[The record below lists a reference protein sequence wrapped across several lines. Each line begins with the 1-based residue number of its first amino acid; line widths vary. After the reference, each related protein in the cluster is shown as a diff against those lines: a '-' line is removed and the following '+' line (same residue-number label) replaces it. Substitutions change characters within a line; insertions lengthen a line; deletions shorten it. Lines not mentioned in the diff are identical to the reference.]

1 MCRWGGAG
9 DGDESVS
16 VGAEAGL
23 GPMLVCLLSTKKLA
37 SKLGDSRIWPMYVGV
52 GDQDSKQE
60 KASEIRTRNSR
71 RV

>member
-1 MCRWGGAG
+1 MCRWEGAG

-37 SKLGDSRIWPMYVGV
+37 SKLGDSRIWPIYVGV
-52 GDQDSKQE
+52 G
-60 KASEIRTRNSR
+60 ALNS
-71 RV
+71 